1 MAHLRVYLSTDAFN
15 RLRGLSGRTGRD
27 VAIEASLIL
36 EAALL
41 GIRLDRELTVSS
53 VQIRRLA
60 AAKTTGEKL

>member
-1 MAHLRVYLSTDAFN
+1 VYLSTDAFN